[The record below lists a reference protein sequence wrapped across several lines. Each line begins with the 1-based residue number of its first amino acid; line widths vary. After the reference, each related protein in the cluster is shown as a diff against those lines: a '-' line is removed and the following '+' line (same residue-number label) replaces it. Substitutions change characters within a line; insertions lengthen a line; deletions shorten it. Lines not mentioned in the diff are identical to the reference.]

1 MTSSGSAKRVLVV
14 EDDEDVREA
23 LTTFLEGEGHLVTE
37 AAHGADALTRL
48 RGPDEICLIVLDLW
62 MPVMDGWQFRAA
74 QKKDPALAAVPVV
87 VITADPSAKLRAR
100 DFGEAGWMTK
110 PIDFGRLLELVNEH
124 C

>member
-1 MTSSGSAKRVLVV
+1 MSSAGSGKRVLIV
-14 EDDEDVREA
+14 EDDEDVRAA
-23 LTTFLEGEGHLVTE
+23 LAAFLEGEGHSVTE

-48 RGPDEICLIVLDLW
+48 QEPNEICLIVLDLW

-87 VITADPSAKLRAR
+87 VITADPSAKQRAR

-110 PIDFGRLLELVNEH
+110 P
-124 C
+124 